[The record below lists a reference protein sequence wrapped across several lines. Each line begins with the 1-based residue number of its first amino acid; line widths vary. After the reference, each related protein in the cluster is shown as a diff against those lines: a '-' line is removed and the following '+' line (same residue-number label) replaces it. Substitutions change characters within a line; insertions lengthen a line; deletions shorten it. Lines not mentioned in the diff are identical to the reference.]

1 MTSTADPA
9 LIRAVK
15 TALSGPRK
23 RVRPVDLPDGR
34 RFWLKRVERM
44 GLILRLQKGDPQ
56 ALFDAE
62 RQGLHVLADHGMP
75 VVPVA
80 LEGPDF
86 LVTPDVGTPLGQL
99 DKAAPEDGVR
109 AFAAAG
115 KALALLHWAGLV
127 HARPAIRDICWDG
140 QEARFIDL
148 ERFRPGK
155 RGGFWQAM
163 DVVIFTQ
170 SCFVRWPDD
179 TRLLDAALA
188 AYAANAPD
196 GAMARVAKAAR
207 GLWWLG
213 ALARAL
219 RLILP
224 RNKELRAVGLTR
236 ARLARVAASA

>member
-1 MTSTADPA
+1 LPATADPD
-9 LIRAVK
+9 LTRAVEA
-15 TALSGPRK
+15 ALAGPPR

-62 RQGLHVLADHGMP
+62 REGLHLLADRGMP
-75 VVPVA
+75 VAPVA

-86 LVTPDVGTPLGQL
+86 LVTPDVGVPLGQL
-99 DKAAPEDGVR
+99 DKAPAEEGAR

-148 ERFRPGK
+148 ERFRPGR

-163 DVVIFTQ
+163 DVVIFTH
-170 SCFVRWPDD
+170 SCFRRWPEE

-196 GAMARVAKAAR
+196 GAMERVARAAR

-224 RNKELRAVGLTR
+224 RSRELRAVGLTR
-236 ARLARVAASA
+236 ARLK